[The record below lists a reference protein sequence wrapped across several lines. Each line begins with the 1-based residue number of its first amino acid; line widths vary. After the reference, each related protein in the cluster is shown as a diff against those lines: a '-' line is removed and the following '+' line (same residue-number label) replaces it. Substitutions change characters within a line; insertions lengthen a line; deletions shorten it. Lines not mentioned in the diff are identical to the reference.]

1 MRWEFPVDS
10 KDLGEAD
17 GKMTTRSHAN
27 KDSIVE
33 LIGSNVPA
41 KAADQQCC
49 PGLATRRH
57 ETESGV

>member
-1 MRWEFPVDS
+1 MDS
-10 KDLGEAD
+10 KDPGEAD

-57 ETESGV
+57 ETDSGV